1 MSSLKIELTKNGTD
15 TLITLS
21 GHINEDSDLSLMKE
35 MKGNELT
42 LDLKAVSLINSC
54 GIRDWIEFQKVNFDF
69 SKVTYRNCPQVI
81 IEQMNIVA
89 GFIHPH
95 GEIESFFAPY
105 YSETSD
111 QEVKLLITPSEVL
124 DGKAPS
130 KKNDAGEELEFD
142 DIEAQ
147 YFNFLKK

>member
-1 MSSLKIELTKNGTD
+1 
-15 TLITLS
+15 
-21 GHINEDSDLSLMKE
+21 
-35 MKGNELT
+35 
-42 LDLKAVSLINSC
+42 
-54 GIRDWIEFQKVNFDF
+54 
-69 SKVTYRNCPQVI
+69 
-81 IEQMNIVA
+81 MNIVA